1 MLGVDGR
8 RRFVEGGRMAFPF
21 LRHLLWQGQH
31 MQYRDRLQGRLQRPP
46 EPINTNLF
54 EVSLFEREVSS
65 LGRGLETDS

>member
-31 MQYRDRLQGRLQRPP
+31 MQYRDRLQGRLQPPP
-46 EPINTNLF
+46 EPISSNLF

-65 LGRGLETDS
+65 LGRGLETD